1 MIQVNDKVV
10 IVEMLKAFVTFF
22 FARIAT
28 CRYFL
33 SYILISLVLTIE
45 HN

>member
-10 IVEMLKAFVTFF
+10 IVEMLKAFVTF